1 MFYKID
7 YDEYFRE
14 EFVCILP
21 SGKSDFSGCY
31 SDQLVLQHRNWPSLS
46 CLPFSSSFVS
56 GPFLYCLICNSP
68 FPCNVRHQTAAIKQ
82 PNSDCLVS
90 L

>member
-46 CLPFSSSFVS
+46 CFPFSSFICFWSF
-56 GPFLYCLICNSP
+56 
-68 FPCNVRHQTAAIKQ
+68 
-82 PNSDCLVS
+82 S
-90 L
+90 LLPYL